1 VVVIVGRGFIYL
13 DVQKVLGLEHAEAMG
28 GFLEALNRIE

>member
-1 VVVIVGRGFIYL
+1 VVVIVGRVFIYV

-28 GFLEALNRIE
+28 GFLEALNGIK

>member
-1 VVVIVGRGFIYL
+1 VVVIVGRVFIDV

-28 GFLEALNRIE
+28 GFLEALNCIE